1 MRVCPEACSLFWAA
15 LSLACFWYSRC
26 RLEQAWHRVSSGM
39 GGAPHSI
46 QMPRSLA
53 LSLLSWVLRRINSLR
68 SGVWARWRSYSRR
81 FSCLAS
87 SSARVGSTRGFGV
100 LGWGVAF
107 RDVFTAGFF
116 QLWGRPPL
124 LAGFGREKVNSKV
137 WPIAHSCGGTRSSI
151 VNCQHDMGL
160 SPRGRGNQRVTSCLA
175 SWTRSIPAW
184 AGEPSAKAF
193 SASAGKVYPRVGGE
207 SGSLPFLPFA
217 NTLSCKALLDSGFQ
231 LDGFGTLIVSTSE
244 ICLKFARL
252 VSERCVLSPG
262 MATPRRWSSSLSGV
276 PFTSWAVASADW
288 SRG

>member
-68 SGVWARWRSYSRR
+68 SGVWARWRSYSWR

-107 RDVFTAGFF
+107 RDVFTAGLF

-137 WPIAHSCGGTRSSI
+137 WPIAHSCGGTSCPSSF
-151 VNCQHDMGL
+151 NQNTKGL
-160 SPRGRGNQRVTSCLA
+160 SPRGRGNLVA
-175 SWTRSIPAW
+175 EADNKVGIGSIPAW
-184 AGEPSAKAF
+184 AGEP
-193 SASAGKVYPRVGGE
+193 GKDEPLAQSNAVYPRVGGGTI
-207 SGSLPFLPFA
+207 STIIGSISVP
-217 NTLSCKALLDSGFQ
+217 G
-231 LDGFGTLIVSTSE
+231 
-244 ICLKFARL
+244 
-252 VSERCVLSPG
+252 LSPRG
-262 MATPRRWSSSLSGV
+262 RGNHLNGV
-276 PFTSWAVASADW
+276 AASVIVGSIPA
-288 SRG
+288 SC

>member
-107 RDVFTAGFF
+107 RDVFTAGLF

-137 WPIAHSCGGTRSSI
+137 WPIAHSCGLAGLCQEIQMARVPDPDFFPIGIPEFPDELSDPDSPVDLEGDWDPVGLAMLARLFTRSYL
-151 VNCQHDMGL
+151 QA
-160 SPRGRGNQRVTSCLA
+160 QA
-175 SWTRSIPAW
+175 
-184 AGEPSAKAF
+184 
-193 SASAGKVYPRVGGE
+193 E
-207 SGSLPFLPFA
+207 S
-217 NTLSCKALLDSGFQ
+217 
-231 LDGFGTLIVSTSE
+231 E
-244 ICLKFARL
+244 
-252 VSERCVLSPG
+252 
-262 MATPRRWSSSLSGV
+262 
-276 PFTSWAVASADW
+276 VAPDE
-288 SRG
+288 

>member
-39 GGAPHSI
+39 RGAPHSI

-68 SGVWARWRSYSRR
+68 SGIWARWRSYSRR

-107 RDVFTAGFF
+107 RDVFTAGLF

-137 WPIAHSCGGTRSSI
+137 WPIAHSCGETSLMLGIISS
-151 VNCQHDMGL
+151 QRGL
-160 SPRGRGNQRVTSCLA
+160 SPRGRGNRNWKLSSPLPNG
-175 SWTRSIPAW
+175 SIPAW
-184 AGEPSAKAF
+184 AGEPSRLKARF
-193 SASAGKVYPRVGGE
+193 LSYRVYPRVGG
-207 SGSLPFLPFA
+207 GTHLPEPV
-217 NTLSCKALLDSGFQ
+217 FQ
-231 LDGFGTLIVSTSE
+231 MIQG
-244 ICLKFARL
+244 
-252 VSERCVLSPG
+252 LSPRG
-262 MATPRRWSSSLSGV
+262 RGNPR
-276 PFTSWAVASADW
+276 
-288 SRG
+288 

>member
-39 GGAPHSI
+39 GGAPHST

-100 LGWGVAF
+100 LDWGVAF
-107 RDVFTAGFF
+107 RDVFTAGLF
-116 QLWGRPPL
+116 QLWGCPPL

-137 WPIAHSCGGTRSSI
+137 WPIAHSCRRILHRRLQLVLLTPVQDGGEPPVCSKTKPWAPPWRK
-151 VNCQHDMGL
+151 
-160 SPRGRGNQRVTSCLA
+160 LA
-175 SWTRSIPAW
+175 SQFPM
-184 AGEPSAKAF
+184 
-193 SASAGKVYPRVGGE
+193 V
-207 SGSLPFLPFA
+207 
-217 NTLSCKALLDSGFQ
+217 
-231 LDGFGTLIVSTSE
+231 
-244 ICLKFARL
+244 
-252 VSERCVLSPG
+252 
-262 MATPRRWSSSLSGV
+262 
-276 PFTSWAVASADW
+276 
-288 SRG
+288 

>member
-39 GGAPHSI
+39 GGAPHTL

-107 RDVFTAGFF
+107 RDVFTAGLF
-116 QLWGRPPL
+116 QLWGRPLL

-137 WPIAHSCGGTRSSI
+137 WPIAHSCGANTSISSSHGTAWGRPPP
-151 VNCQHDMGL
+151 VRGKPQL
-160 SPRGRGNQRVTSCLA
+160 LFGRG
-175 SWTRSIPAW
+175 I
-184 AGEPSAKAF
+184 
-193 SASAGKVYPRVGGE
+193 
-207 SGSLPFLPFA
+207 
-217 NTLSCKALLDSGFQ
+217 
-231 LDGFGTLIVSTSE
+231 
-244 ICLKFARL
+244 
-252 VSERCVLSPG
+252 G
-262 MATPRRWSSSLSGV
+262 MG
-276 PFTSWAVASADW
+276 
-288 SRG
+288 

>member
-1 MRVCPEACSLFWAA
+1 MRVCPEACSLFWAT

-107 RDVFTAGFF
+107 RDVFTAGLF
-116 QLWGRPPL
+116 QLWGRPLL

-137 WPIAHSCGGTRSSI
+137 WPIAHSCGDT
-151 VNCQHDMGL
+151 
-160 SPRGRGNQRVTSCLA
+160 RGRS
-175 SWTRSIPAW
+175 
-184 AGEPSAKAF
+184 K
-193 SASAGKVYPRVGGE
+193 KYPTE
-207 SGSLPFLPFA
+207 LYKLW
-217 NTLSCKALLDSGFQ
+217 KE
-231 LDGFGTLIVSTSE
+231 LDGKEENPLE
-244 ICLKFARL
+244 DL
-252 VSERCVLSPG
+252 VEHCTVADAMEVPENEPG
-262 MATPRRWSSSLSGV
+262 Q
-276 PFTSWAVASADW
+276 F
-288 SRG
+288 

>member
-68 SGVWARWRSYSRR
+68 SGVWARWRSDSRR

-107 RDVFTAGFF
+107 RDVFTAGLF
-116 QLWGRPPL
+116 QLWGRPLL

-137 WPIAHSCGGTRSSI
+137 WPIAHSCGVSPGCCLIHR
-151 VNCQHDMGL
+151 DMVGL
-160 SPRGRGNQRVTSCLA
+160 SPHLRGNLVVGGPYGVTI
-175 SWTRSIPAW
+175 RSIPAW
-184 AGEPSAKAF
+184 AGEP
-193 SASAGKVYPRVGGE
+193 G
-207 SGSLPFLPFA
+207 
-217 NTLSCKALLDSGFQ
+217 
-231 LDGFGTLIVSTSE
+231 
-244 ICLKFARL
+244 
-252 VSERCVLSPG
+252 PG
-262 MATPRRWSSSLSGV
+262 
-276 PFTSWAVASADW
+276 
-288 SRG
+288 

>member
-107 RDVFTAGFF
+107 RDVFTAGLF

-137 WPIAHSCGGTRSSI
+137 WPIAHSCGGTPPLVPVAGGVS
-151 VNCQHDMGL
+151 GL
-160 SPRGRGNQRVTSCLA
+160 SPRGRVNPQPQVHSDLLNG
-175 SWTRSIPAW
+175 SIPAW
-184 AGEPSAKAF
+184 AGEPRRPRKSKWT
-193 SASAGKVYPRVGGE
+193 SRVYPRVGG
-207 SGSLPFLPFA
+207 GWM
-217 NTLSCKALLDSGFQ
+217 CKS
-231 LDGFGTLIVSTSE
+231 
-244 ICLKFARL
+244 
-252 VSERCVLSPG
+252 
-262 MATPRRWSSSLSGV
+262 ATKVIG
-276 PFTSWAVASADW
+276 AV
-288 SRG
+288 